1 MSMGQ
6 PKNEPTVLLQLMAC
20 LSLTGHGHDEIAE
33 VVGRS
38 RENVTRSLESP
49 AGMKIQQRL
58 RDEATSQ
65 IFDPVTQQL
74 DSYAREAMQDL
85 WAMRNTVEAERLKK
99 DILVDVLHMAG
110 YRPHT
115 NTDRQAEQLPT
126 VIMGTVN
133 MQINNRGNSPNAG
146 PIPPAAKSLSPGDFE
161 YEHTE
166 PSHEPHES
174 TGTSNGES
182 LSEHEVIGEYH
193 AVETSDDP
201 RFESIGRWTSGPEQP
216 REDSESSVSSEN
228 SRSEQFEPAIPIE

>member
-1 MSMGQ
+1 MGK

-58 RDEATSQ
+58 RDEATNQ

-115 NTDRQAEQLPT
+115 NTDRQTEQLPT

-133 MQINNRGNSPNAG
+133 MQINNGGESPNAG
-146 PIPPAAKSLSPGDFE
+146 PIPSAAKSLSSGDFE

-166 PSHEPHES
+166 PRYEPDES
-174 TGTSNGES
+174 VGAVDGKPLE
-182 LSEHEVIGEYH
+182 EHEIIGEYH

-201 RFESIGRWTSGPEQP
+201 RFESVGRWTSGPEQHG
-216 REDSESSVSSEN
+216 EDGEGGSSSGDA
-228 SRSEQFEPAIPIE
+228 RGEQFEPTIPIE